1 MGFVR
6 GPGGPERRRGG
17 AGGLSGP
24 LAAWRSASVPARVAG
39 VLLAAEA
46 LVLLA
51 LGVLQVLRGL
61 GNGIDDVARAETG
74 GVLAIVG
81 GLGVA
86 VLAVG
91 VLGRVASFRSPSLV
105 IQVLC
110 LPVAWGLLQAGVYG
124 YGVPLLA
131 VPIVIII
138 ALLAAG
144 GFGPAADDADDAKG
158 QVARGDGAEGGGGP
172 GPATR
177 RSRRT

>member
-1 MGFVR
+1 MR
-6 GPGGPERRRGG
+6 GPGGTEPRRGG
-17 AGGLSGP
+17 AGGWGGA

-39 VLLAAEA
+39 LLLAAEA

-74 GVLAIVG
+74 GVLAIIG

-91 VLGRVASFRSPSLV
+91 VLGRAASLRSPTLV
-105 IQVLC
+105 VQILC
-110 LPVAWGLLQAGVYG
+110 LPVAWGLLQAGVYA

-144 GFGPAADDADDAKG
+144 GFGPAADEADDAKG
-158 QVARGDGAEGGGGP
+158 QVARGDGAEGGGA